1 MEGAFQFILIRTLLM
16 LGSDPLPSYQGQ
28 VKILKMTEASFKMD
42 RSFPPNLNKNRSF
55 VTLRFSILLI
65 LRKDLTV
72 AEMRLYVY
80 VHAPGQFEEKDSV
93 TKTFTTIG
101 IKNYVDLTYNVN
113 IDRLGALSKTPCT
126 EKHNF
131 DFDDCLYQKQEAELL
146 NKFNC
151 TVPYLPP
158 NYSVAT
164 CLGKDKTYNKALL
177 DLYNLVK
184 SEQRKHCGLPCLQMP
199 GMFGTLLND
208 DNRANYKNYYQHRS
222 YIRIYLKSM
231 VRVQEATWDYP
242 TITMLAEFA
251 GYAGIIFGISVL
263 HLTTFTHKVAQLMSY
278 II

>member
-1 MEGAFQFILIRTLLM
+1 M
-16 LGSDPLPSYQGQ
+16 LGQKKCRQ
-28 VKILKMTEASFKMD
+28 ILGVPWKS
-42 RSFPPNLNKNRSF
+42 RHWN
-55 VTLRFSILLI
+55 VILAGL
-65 LRKDLTV
+65 
-72 AEMRLYVY
+72 RLYIY
-80 VHAPGQFEEKDSV
+80 VHTPGQFHEQDTV
-93 TKTFTTIG
+93 AKTFTSFG
-101 IKNYVDLTYNVN
+101 IRNFIDMTYSVN
-113 IDRLGALSKTPCT
+113 IDKLGSESATPCT
-126 EKHNF
+126 TDNNF

-158 NYSVAT
+158 NYSVT
-164 CLGKDKTYNKALL
+164 PCLGKDKTYNKALL

-199 GMFGTLLND
+199 GMFGTLMND
-208 DNRANYKNYYQHRS
+208 DNRANYENYYQHRS

-231 VRVQEATWDYP
+231 VRMQEATWDYP

-251 GYAGIIFGISVL
+251 GYAGILFGISVL